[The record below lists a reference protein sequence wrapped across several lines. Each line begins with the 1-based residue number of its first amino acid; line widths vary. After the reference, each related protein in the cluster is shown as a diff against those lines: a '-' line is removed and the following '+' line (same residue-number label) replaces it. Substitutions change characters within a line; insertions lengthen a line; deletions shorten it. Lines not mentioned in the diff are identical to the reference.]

1 MDLNWL
7 IWRLHESWRS
17 LVSFVNRWRPSRSQR
32 RESVRI
38 KIQRKNEPVLKTSQ
52 GGYAVPKCCF
62 INICSLLKTK
72 NEIKA
77 NIALEADLY
86 AADIGIC
93 VVSESHLK
101 EVLPDATVAITNYTI
116 YRTDRY
122 WFGND
127 SRAKGGVA
135 VYIRNSGNLKIS
147 DVKRSRPKLLSA
159 ITLQCNCLQIIKWWY
174 AAYIIPRNRDT

>member
-1 MDLNWL
+1 M
-7 IWRLHESWRS
+7 
-17 LVSFVNRWRPSRSQR
+17 RSQT
-32 RESVRI
+32 V
-38 KIQRKNEPVLKTSQ
+38 VLLTL
-52 GGYAVPKCCF
+52 
-62 INICSLLKTK
+62 CSLLKTK

-86 AADIGIC
+86 AADIDIC

-101 EVLPDATVAITNYTI
+101 EVVPDANVAITNYTI
-116 YRTDRY
+116 YRRDRD

-135 VYIRNSGNLKIS
+135 VYIRNSGNLKIP

-159 ITLQCNCLQIIKWWY
+159 FTLQF
-174 AAYIIPRNRDT
+174 